1 MKSHKIT
8 TKLHGHT
15 QTAAD
20 KDTREQLLDAATAL
34 FAEQGISST
43 TVAQIAEHVGVTPA
57 MIHYYFKTRY
67 QLLDTIIEERIDRI
81 IAFVWNPIAE
91 GEDDPLTLI
100 QGLVRRIIQVS
111 DEYPW
116 LPQLWI
122 REIVCDGGLMREK
135 VLGRIPVEKHKQFAE
150 CITLGQK
157 QGVVNPDID
166 PRLLHMSIIG
176 LMMLP
181 LATTKIW
188 NRMPALAGLNKDDL
202 ARHVIALTLHGL
214 NNHTPG
220 SAGQAPRLITVDG
233 AGRAPQCF

>member
-8 TKLHGHT
+8 TQLHGHT

-43 TVAQIAEHVGVTPA
+43 TVAQIAAHVGVTPA
-57 MIHYYFKTRY
+57 MIHYYFKTRD
-67 QLLDTIIEERIDRI
+67 QLLDAIIEERIVRI
-81 IAFVWNPIAE
+81 NAFVWNSITE
-91 GEDDPLTLI
+91 CKDDPLTLV
-100 QGLVRRIIQVS
+100 QGLVSRIIQVS
-111 DEYPW
+111 DENPW

-135 VLGRIPVEKHKQFAE
+135 VFKRIPVEKHKQFGE

-157 QGVVNPDID
+157 QGVVNPDVD
-166 PRLLHMSIIG
+166 SRLLHMSIIG

-181 LATTKIW
+181 LATAKIW
-188 NRMPALAGLNKDDL
+188 NRVPSLVGLTKDDL
-202 ARHVIALTLHGL
+202 ARHVIALLKNGL
-214 NNHTPG
+214 INPSLGPASNNG
-220 SAGQAPRLITVDG
+220 
-233 AGRAPQCF
+233 